1 MNKIKIPI
9 LFSRISK
16 LQKKYFNDNL
26 KNFNLESSQGI
37 ILLKIKELKKIT
49 PTQLI
54 DLGIIEKPAISKTLK
69 KLEGLGY
76 IIKSQSNKDAR
87 SFSVSLTKDGN
98 KIASYIEEI
107 LDEMDTKFQAILND
121 NSIKEIGDILD
132 YLEKEETKKSWTKFS
147 FFNYFVPNILSP
159 QSPKP
164 V

>member
-132 YLEKEETKKSWTKFS
+132 YLEKEGTKKS
-147 FFNYFVPNILSP
+147 
-159 QSPKP
+159 
-164 V
+164 

>member
-132 YLEKEETKKSWTKFS
+132 YLEKEETKKS
-147 FFNYFVPNILSP
+147 
-159 QSPKP
+159 
-164 V
+164 

>member
-9 LFSRISK
+9 LFTRISK

-132 YLEKEETKKSWTKFS
+132 YLEKEETKKS
-147 FFNYFVPNILSP
+147 
-159 QSPKP
+159 
-164 V
+164 

>member
-164 V
+164 G